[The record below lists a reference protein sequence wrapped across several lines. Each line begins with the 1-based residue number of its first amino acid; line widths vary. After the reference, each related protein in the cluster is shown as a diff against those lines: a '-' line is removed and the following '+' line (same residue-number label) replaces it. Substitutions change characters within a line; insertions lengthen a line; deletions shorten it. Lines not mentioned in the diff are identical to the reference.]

1 MQTSMRITGVESTIK
16 AMRAA
21 GKKDAINI
29 AEGIDKALRIIGNKA
44 QEYVPKETGL
54 LAASM
59 VTVNTGVGF
68 GAVGTISFGGPDAPY
83 AWAVHEVPAT
93 HTAPTRVGYLRA
105 AVLHT
110 RGTVTAMMRRQML
123 VGTRGTS

>member
-1 MQTSMRITGVESTIK
+1 MIVTGVESTIR

-29 AEGIDKALRIIGNKA
+29 AEGIDKAVKIIGRKA
-44 QEYVPKETGL
+44 QEYVPRETGA

-59 VTVNTGVGF
+59 VTLNMGVGF
-68 GAVGTISFGGPDAPY
+68 GAVGTVSFGGPDAEY

-93 HTAPTRVGYLRA
+93 HAPPTRAYYLRD
-105 AVLHT
+105 AVTHT
-110 RGTVTAMMRRQML
+110 RGTITAMMKRQML
-123 VGTRGTS
+123 IGTRGTS